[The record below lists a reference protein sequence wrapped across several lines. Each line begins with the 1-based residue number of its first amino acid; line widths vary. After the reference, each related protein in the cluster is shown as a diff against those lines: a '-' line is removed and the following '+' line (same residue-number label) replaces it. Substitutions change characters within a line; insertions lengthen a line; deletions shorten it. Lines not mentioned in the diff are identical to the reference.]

1 MSRVVGIDAGGT
13 KLAAGLVELPS
24 GKLIR
29 RREVP
34 ANPARGGNAVLA
46 DCIALAQEV
55 AAGQADRI
63 GIAVPELVTP
73 DGRIASAATW
83 DWREA
88 DLASAFA
95 RIGPVRVESDV
106 RAAAAAE
113 ARLGAGQG
121 LSSFLYLTIGTGVS
135 HTFVL
140 DGRPWPGA
148 RGNAIV
154 VGAPP
159 VEWSASGAALA
170 ARTGKARAEDVLGC
184 AQDEAVVDDV
194 SRTLAVELARL
205 VNALD
210 PETVIIGGGL
220 GLVPEFRLRVTAL
233 AREHIYATGT
243 RSLPIVGA
251 AFGRDAGIV
260 GAALAA
266 GTLPGRGA
274 GGCLVCAAHVL
285 VDGQRHGAG
294 PGAGGRHVPDD
305 ALQRAVH
312 RGRDPVQPAKQRDL
326 AVEEVGLGR
335 GEAASDGLP
344 GRSAGD
350 LLALDRHRARQAMAP
365 PPLGGRGDEP
375 DAGPGEALFAL
386 SPGEPVQA
394 ALADL
399 GSPGGLDAVRQVRE
413 QFGALPAHDVGH
425 GP

>member
-24 GKLIR
+24 GRLIR

-34 ANPARGGNAVLA
+34 ASPARGGNAVLA
-46 DCIALAQEV
+46 DCIALAHEV

-83 DWREA
+83 DWRKA
-88 DLASAFA
+88 DLAAAFA

-135 HTFVL
+135 HSFVL

-184 AQDEAVVDDV
+184 GQDEAVVDDV
-194 SRTLAVELARL
+194 SRSLGVELARL

-220 GLVPEFRLRVTAL
+220 GLVPAFRLRVTAL

-243 RSLPIVGA
+243 RSLPIVA
-251 AFGRDAGIV
+251 AALGRDAGIV

-266 GTLPGRGA
+266 GALAGRGRY
-274 GGCLVCAAHVL
+274 LVGAAQVL

-312 RGRDPVQPAKQRDL
+312 RGRDPVQPAEQRDL

-335 GEAASDGLP
+335 GVPARDGLP

-350 LLALDRHRARQAMAP
+350 RLAPDHQRGCQAMAP
-365 PPLGGRGDEP
+365 PPLGGRADEP
-375 DAGPGEALFAL
+375 DARPGEALFAL
-386 SPGEPVQA
+386 CAGEPVQA

-425 GP
+425 RP